1 MYLDVSMSGSF
12 PNILWDKKEL
22 GRMRGGGEGKVK
34 KGKRENGNLTSVS
47 VSCVCVCAC
56 RARQANTYVHR
67 YTGRRRYAIGV
78 GCG

>member
-22 GRMRGGGEGKVK
+22 GRMRGGEGKVK

-47 VSCVCVCAC
+47 VSCVCVC
-56 RARQANTYVHR
+56 V
-67 YTGRRRYAIGV
+67 
-78 GCG
+78 